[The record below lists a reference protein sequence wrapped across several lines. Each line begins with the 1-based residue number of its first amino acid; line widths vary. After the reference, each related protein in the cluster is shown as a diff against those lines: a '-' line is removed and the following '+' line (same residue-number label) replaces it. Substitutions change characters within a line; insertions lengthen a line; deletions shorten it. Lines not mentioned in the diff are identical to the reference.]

1 MTERGCV
8 AVSFNELRHCDDA
21 DGIHAVTGF
30 APGDII
36 WSWVPF
42 DGPGGKDRPCVVLA
56 SDGERDALIVAYLT
70 SSDHS
75 DDGDHVFLGY
85 GAWASDSRAS
95 WARASR
101 VFRVRTID
109 IRDSGVSL
117 DRAQLKALRWAV
129 SLHQRS
135 R

>member
-1 MTERGCV
+1 MTGRGCV
-8 AVSFNELRHCDDA
+8 AVSFDVLTGCDSS
-21 DGIHAVTGF
+21 DGVHAVTGF
-30 APGDII
+30 APGDVI
-36 WSWVPF
+36 WTWVPF

-56 SDGERDALIVAYLT
+56 SDGDRDALIVAYLT

-75 DDGDHVFLGY
+75 DDGEHVFLGY
-85 GAWASDSRAS
+85 GAWDAASRAS

-101 VFRVRTID
+101 VFRVRTVD

-129 SLHQRS
+129 KLHQRS